1 MRVASHS
8 IVAESVAFVRSD
20 KGVEPGRRLV
30 ASMDL
35 AWAQYPVKVAKSCRF
50 PIILPNLVMRRYRGV
65 ARQRRSAFPPGNT
78 ELFRSGRALVV
89 AGIAKPTLLC
99 VCEYCHQKRPGDT
112 IISGSEIFLG

>member
-1 MRVASHS
+1 MRVASHT

-50 PIILPNLVMRRYRGV
+50 SIILPNLVMRRYRGV
-65 ARQRRSAFPPGNT
+65 ARQRRSAFPPGTLNS
-78 ELFRSGRALVV
+78 SGRAE
-89 AGIAKPTLLC
+89 LLWWR
-99 VCEYCHQKRPGDT
+99 E
-112 IISGSEIFLG
+112 